1 MTHCE
6 VRPDPAL
13 SHYLQGRPERERRN
27 QECRRP
33 HATSARTTTSTTRL
47 AAVAISLLYPEAVR

>member
-1 MTHCE
+1 MTHRE

-27 QECRRP
+27 QECRRGREHGEP
-33 HATSARTTTSTTRL
+33 EERAAAGFDARAPSH
-47 AAVAISLLYPEAVR
+47 VAW